1 MADVLSYRPN
11 LEVPDVQA
19 AADFLAD
26 LLGFEIEMITGVP
39 PFLAL
44 VRAGEA
50 ALGIVLAERPGVNSS
65 TAGYL
70 GVSDVDALH
79 ARCQQRGVPVVVPLT
94 DQPWG
99 LRDFVIEIP
108 GGHRLALGMR
118 IAGPAFPPGP

>member
-1 MADVLSYRPN
+1 MASVLSYRPN
-11 LEVPDVQA
+11 LEVPDVRA
-19 AADFLAD
+19 AADFLAG
-26 LLGFEIEMITGVP
+26 LLGFEVEMITGDP

-50 ALGIVLAERPGVNSS
+50 AIGLVLADNPGVNST

-70 GVSDVDALH
+70 GVTDVDGLH
-79 ARCQQRGVPVVVPLT
+79 AECQRRGIPITTPLT

-108 GGHRLALGMR
+108 GGHRLALGQR
-118 IAGPAFPPGP
+118 ISPPG

>member
-1 MADVLSYRPN
+1 MASVLSYRPN
-11 LEVPDVQA
+11 LEVTDVRA
-19 AADFLAD
+19 AAAFLGD
-26 LLGFEIEMITGVP
+26 LLGFEVEMITGDP

-50 ALGIVLAERPGVNSS
+50 AIGLVLAERPGVNST

-70 GVSDVDALH
+70 GVSDVDGLH
-79 ARCQQRGVPVVVPLT
+79 AECQRRGIPITTPLT

-108 GGHRLALGMR
+108 GGHRLALGQR
-118 IAGPAFPPGP
+118 TGPPG

>member
-1 MADVLSYRPN
+1 MARVLSYRPN
-11 LEVPDVQA
+11 LEVPDVRA

-26 LLGFEIEMITGVP
+26 LLGFEVEMITGDP

-50 ALGIVLAERPGVNSS
+50 ALGLVLAESPGVNRT

-70 GVSDVDALH
+70 GVSDVDGLH
-79 ARCQQRGVPVVVPLT
+79 AECRRRGIPITTPLT

-108 GGHRLALGMR
+108 GGHRLALGQR
-118 IAGPAFPPGP
+118 TGPPA

>member
-1 MADVLSYRPN
+1 MASVLSYRPN
-11 LEVPDVQA
+11 LEVPDVRA

-26 LLGFEIEMITGVP
+26 LLGFEVEMITGNP

-50 ALGIVLAERPGVNSS
+50 ALGLVLAESPGVNST

-70 GVSDVDALH
+70 GVTDVDGLH
-79 ARCQQRGVPVVVPLT
+79 AECRRRGIPITTPLT

-108 GGHRLALGMR
+108 GGHRLALGQR
-118 IAGPAFPPGP
+118 TGPPA